1 MHYNQNILTLSKIIN
16 DMIGLEFIINTSL
29 GITLLAIIAICY
41 IPLKYK
47 ANLAVFTVVA
57 NAIITTWLAFPA
69 LYGNTIEY
77 ALNAGSFMGNIP
89 IRIDGLSAWFIL
101 IINFTS
107 ITGIIYGGGYLKA
120 YTVSNSKLNLHWILF
135 VLFHLSMVW
144 VCMLQHG
151 LAFLIAWEIMSLS
164 SMLLVIFDHH
174 NPRTIKAGINY
185 FVQMHISV
193 VFLTIGFIW
202 VYFQT
207 GSFGFDAFHTFFGTN
222 SNIWLFLIFFIGF
235 GFKAGFIPFHSWL
248 PHAHPAAPSH
258 VSGVMSGV
266 IVKLGIYGIIRIVS
280 FLKSDFLLLGE
291 IVVSIS
297 VLTGL
302 YGILNAAIHRDFKKM
317 LAYCTIENIGIIG
330 IGIGIGMMGLGNGS
344 PLLYYLGFGGALLHV
359 LNHSLFKSLLFYS
372 AGSVYQQTHTR
383 DMEKLG
389 GLIKYMPK
397 TAVIFLIGAI
407 AIGGIPPFNGF
418 VSEFVIYSGL
428 LEGMK
433 SSSLSQLSLLILT
446 FAGLSIIG
454 GISILAF
461 TKAFGTI
468 FLGNKRETLKH
479 KPHEVSLRMLLPQ
492 YVIIAAMLSVAF
504 FPQLY
509 MNAISNI
516 LQGISVSHA
525 GFEPVGFNNYTIIIS
540 NISIYSAVF
549 IGIIAISWGIRSFIA
564 KRNSESIQPTWG
576 CGYVGSS
583 NKMQYTGK
591 SFSKPLGKVLNFLL
605 IEKKQYY
612 ELKQGEIFPS
622 KRNYTS
628 TYLDFFEHL
637 FIKPITRRLMYAI
650 NYFKFIQNGR
660 IQSYVIYG
668 IVFIIAIFVLTA
680 LNIIR

>member
-1 MHYNQNILTLSKIIN
+1 
-16 DMIGLEFIINTSL
+16 MIGFGFMMNISI
-29 GITLLAIIAICY
+29 GMTLLAMIAICY
-41 IPLKYK
+41 IPQKYK
-47 ANLAVFTVVA
+47 ANLAAFTIAA
-57 NAIITTWLAFPA
+57 NAILTSWLAFPA
-69 LYGNTIEY
+69 LYGNIVDYSLY
-77 ALNAGSFMGNIP
+77 AGALMGAVS

-101 IINFTS
+101 IINFTT
-107 ITGIIYGGGYLKA
+107 ITGIVYGGGYLK
-120 YTVSNSKLNLHWILF
+120 TSTNSNSKLNLHWILF
-135 VLFHLSMVW
+135 MLFQLSMIW

-151 LAFLIAWEIMSLS
+151 LAFLIAWEVMSLS

-174 NPRTIKAGINY
+174 KPATIKAGLNY
-185 FVQMHISV
+185 LVQMHISV
-193 VFLTIGFIW
+193 VFLTVGFIW

-207 GSFGFDAFHTFFGTN
+207 GSFSFDAFHSFFGSN

-266 IVKLGIYGIIRIVS
+266 IVKLGIYGIIRIIS
-280 FLKSDFLLLGE
+280 FLKSDYLLLGE
-291 IVVSIS
+291 IVVSVS

-302 YGILNAAIHRDFKKM
+302 YGILNAAIHRDFKRM

-344 PLLYYLGFGGALLHV
+344 SLLYYLGFGGALLHV
-359 LNHSLFKSLLFYS
+359 LNHSLFKSLLFFA

-389 GLIKYMPK
+389 GLIRYMPK

-433 SSSLSQLSLLILT
+433 SSSLSQLSLLILS

-454 GISILAF
+454 GISILTF
-461 TKAFGTI
+461 TKTFGTI
-468 FLGNKRETLKH
+468 FLGNERNKH
-479 KPHEVSLRMLLPQ
+479 IHPPHEVSLRMLWPQ
-492 YVIIAAMLSVAF
+492 YIIIAAMLTVAF
-504 FPQLY
+504 FPQIY
-509 MNAISNI
+509 MKIISNI
-516 LQGISVSHA
+516 LQVMSASRI
-525 GFEPVGFNNYTIIIS
+525 GFEPVGFTYYSNIIS

-549 IGIIAISWGIRSFIA
+549 IGIVAMSWGIRA
-564 KRNSESIQPTWG
+564 LVVKRKTQTIQPSWG
-576 CGYVGSS
+576 CAYVGSTL
-583 NKMQYTGK
+583 KMQYTGK
-591 SFSKPLGKVLNFLL
+591 SFSKPLGKVLSFML
-605 IEKKQYY
+605 IEKKQYS
-612 ELKQGEIFPS
+612 ELKQSEIFPA
-622 KRNYTS
+622 KRNYAS
-628 TYLDFFEHL
+628 TYLDFFEHF
-637 FIKPITRRLMYAI
+637 FINTFTRRLMYAT

-680 LNIIR
+680 LNIIQ